1 MSQDNKGKENFIGL
15 NSTICIAAQDIH
27 GLDTTGHT
35 EITQDAP
42 SPPSREK
49 YYQHH
54 PTEK

>member
-1 MSQDNKGKENFIGL
+1 MSQDKKGKEDFIGL

-27 GLDTTGHT
+27 GLDSTGHT